1 MLDPPLALPSSEQPA
16 GAINMQHSTM
26 QPSDGT
32 TSSTMR
38 QLPAA
43 HLPLLQSIMQ
53 RELQALSPTS
63 RQLQLA
69 RCILQ
74 QQHSTRQVA
83 WQEQAQGQ
91 HKRVEVVP
99 LLGMCL
105 LHLVS
110 SDHRAQHDSN
120 SAVGSPRTAAAE
132 GRVTPAELCAS
143 MAQVSPFLNVLQS
156 ELRSLHTVSGS
167 CYSYIKQQLAAV
179 GQLLPPAA
187 DDSGRRSS
195 VGSNRDPDGGSTGL
209 ESRNSSNSSS
219 YYGKGLDLQQ
229 LHSVADAAALDLVC
243 IEDCISS
250 NVTSLAQLV
259 QQYDVLITAALAA
272 ADDPAAGAPDGPAQ
286 QPQHGAPAAANGRKG
301 GFLAHM
307 LDAVRGKGGSAA
319 NMQPAAVE
327 YVFMTNGVCSHSSSK
342 EHVRGFCAGRRVRMA
357 VHVVTCRLLTKG
369 CIINTCA
376 CNASAWQTLFGRV
389 C

>member
-1 MLDPPLALPSSEQPA
+1 
-16 GAINMQHSTM
+16 M
-26 QPSDGT
+26 QPSNGM
-32 TSSTMR
+32 TSSTML

-53 RELQALSPTS
+53 RELQMLSPAS

-74 QQHSTRQVA
+74 QQHSTPQAA
-83 WQEQAQGQ
+83 WQEQVQGQ

-105 LHLVS
+105 LHMVS
-110 SDHRAQHDSN
+110 SGQHAHDSSN
-120 SAVGSPRTAAAE
+120 VMGSPRNAAAE

-143 MAQVSPFLNVLQS
+143 TAQVSPFLNALQS

-167 CYSYIKQQLAAV
+167 CYSYVKQQLAAV

-195 VGSNRDPDGGSTGL
+195 MGSNREPDRASTGL
-209 ESRNSSNSSS
+209 ESRNSSTNSSS

-243 IEDCISS
+243 VEDCISS

-286 QPQHGAPAAANGRKG
+286 QPQHGAPADANGRKG

-319 NMQPAAVE
+319 NRQPAAVE
-327 YVFMTNGVCSHSSSK
+327 YVFMTHGVCSHSSNK
-342 EHVRGFCAGRRVRMA
+342 EQVNGFHAGRRVRMA
-357 VHVVTCRLLTKG
+357 VCLDIHTAYEGSHKE
-369 CIINTCA
+369 
-376 CNASAWQTLFGRV
+376 
-389 C
+389 